1 MHRALRYALALLVGG
16 SLAAVAATVSD
27 ASLLPLLSVGLV
39 YSATTALVL
48 AHWDDWATL
57 ASRTTASSRRVGALG
72 GGVGAFAG
80 STLLQV
86 SVPVGA
92 TGLGLY
98 LFGMAVTVADVS
110 PVSDG
115 ATRPSS
121 G

>member
-1 MHRALRYALALLVGG
+1 MHRSIRYAVALLVGIG
-16 SLAAVAATVSD
+16 LAAIAGVVSD
-27 ASLLPLLSVGLV
+27 THGLPLLSVAVV

-48 AHWDDWATL
+48 AHRDDWA
-57 ASRTTASSRRVGALG
+57 AVSSRTAGSSRRLGAIG

-86 SVPVGA
+86 SVPVGV

-110 PVSDG
+110 PVGDG
-115 ATRPSS
+115 
-121 G
+121 

>member
-1 MHRALRYALALLVGG
+1 MRRSLRYALALLVGVG
-16 SLAAVAATVSD
+16 LAAVVATVSD
-27 ASLLPLLSVGLV
+27 GSLLPLLSIALV
-39 YSATTALVL
+39 YSAITTLVL

-57 ASRTTASSRRVGALG
+57 SSRSASSRKVGALG

-86 SVPVGA
+86 SVPVGV

-110 PVSDG
+110 PVTDD
-115 ATRPSS
+115 
-121 G
+121 